1 VGKSTPEKE
10 LLLLQKSG
18 GETGELFMVGEKI
31 MCGSVKCGARTAW
44 TLHLRN
50 NSKRNNIWVILMKLG
65 CHGVYKASKLQKKRK
80 ENWQVVFS
88 STKKNWRKVEFLEN
102 SFLIICKKEQKWAL

>member
-1 VGKSTPEKE
+1 
-10 LLLLQKSG
+10 
-18 GETGELFMVGEKI
+18 
-31 MCGSVKCGARTAW
+31 
-44 TLHLRN
+44 
-50 NSKRNNIWVILMKLG
+50 MKLG